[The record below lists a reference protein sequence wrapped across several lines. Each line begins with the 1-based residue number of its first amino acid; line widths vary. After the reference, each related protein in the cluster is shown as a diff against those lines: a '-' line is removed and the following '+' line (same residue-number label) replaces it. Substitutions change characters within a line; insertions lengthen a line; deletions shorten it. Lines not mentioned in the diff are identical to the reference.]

1 MSVDSI
7 LPAVYDPKGRKWVST
22 RQYGQG
28 TILHPLGSAK
38 IHFSAQNS
46 SAHQTLSGK
55 YANGA
60 GTLHVDRARKWSR
73 YLMHDIP
80 ELAPALDILPDFIEE
95 SHIITAST
103 EVNDPSVGRLM
114 DVGSAA
120 IVGDDAGAVRT
131 LIYAMGPAGGEVGVG
146 RIIDEGFKFPDG
158 DWKEREG
165 EVNLI
170 APGLDDRHGDR
181 QRGEYRV
188 VGKVR
193 QVRTAKGNNSPLLAL
208 RTATTSTI
216 LTQEYTSHNSKFTLT
231 PLLTIPTSGSPHSD
245 LAFSPYNHRHLGI
258 VDERG
263 AWFVRDLHT
272 QSPALVAAGDE
283 LANTPHG
290 HSWGRIHWGADENSL
305 IVSNRARVGLFDT
318 RAQPPG
324 LSFLPINT
332 SVARDWVLDTAP
344 IPTRTNSHHALI
356 LTSSSLLWIDTRM
369 PGKRLLSQDHFR
381 HTDDVSLKMELFS
394 LPGKGGE
401 GVTAL
406 VYSRMN
412 PLVSAFQM
420 GYSDGEGGGEVGVPL
435 WLDNPYLWKMDMDRK
450 GTANAK
456 SGGLLSLSILPV
468 RIGMDDG
475 EGDGCGGK
483 MLGVSCW
490 SYERDGVVRSRI
502 YTSGDMGEPIPID
515 DHDHDNAQE
524 PHTRPEG
531 GDNFDMEQTPW
542 DHNTPRLL
550 HTDFSP
556 LYKYIFTDT
565 FFDPT
570 LKTAEGDSA
579 IEDFKTQ
586 LQQQLLI
593 EGEEGVDGLLKK
605 GGVKTLFDIY
615 CPQHLF
621 GDLSMLSTSLKTLLN
636 EINDSKEVEVTGNLI
651 PISEGF
657 PFREEVVREGEEEGE
672 DDDDKADSDIPS
684 LYNHLFTSY
693 VAPLPPEVPTRVR
706 LQRERLAR
714 MIATELYL
722 ASYGTVTTSNPTT
735 NPATNPPLFTP
746 LQKYTPLT
754 NHLPTSKLPSSL
766 SRILDQWSI
775 GEDPEDFE
783 YEVDGAPTPKKAYSK
798 LSRARS
804 YGEKKR
810 GGKGSDSEGD
820 PGRKVSMFSGSQPAM
835 FAVSAATQPTTPSRG
850 LGGGEGRGWASQTPM
865 TPGKRTQSPEK
876 NSTAGG
882 FGASMSQVERGK
894 FGGRKRP
901 PVKKR
906 RKQGF

>member
-1 MSVDSI
+1 MIPRV
-7 LPAVYDPKGRKWVST
+7 
-22 RQYGQG
+22 
-28 TILHPLGSAK
+28 GSGCLRGNTDK
-38 IHFSAQNS
+38 NS
-46 SAHQTLSGK
+46 SAHHTLSGK
-55 YANGA
+55 NANEA
-60 GTLHVDRARKWSR
+60 GTLHVDRARRWSR

-120 IVGDDAGAVRT
+120 IVGDDAGAMRT
-131 LIYAMGPAGGEVGVG
+131 LIYAMGSAGGEVGVG
-146 RIIDEGFKFPDG
+146 RIIDEVFKFRDG

-181 QRGEYRV
+181 QQGEYRV

-193 QVRTAKGNNSPLLAL
+193 QIHTAKGNNSPLLAL

-216 LTQEYTSHNSKFTLT
+216 LTQEYNSHNSKFTLT

-245 LAFSPYNHRHLGI
+245 LAFSPYNPRHLGI

-263 AWFVRDLHT
+263 AWFVRDLHS
-272 QSPALVAAGDE
+272 QSPAPVAAGDE

-305 IVSNRARVGLFDT
+305 IVSNRARVGLFDI

-332 SVARDWVLDTAP
+332 SVERNWVLDTAP
-344 IPTRTNSHHALI
+344 IPTRTNPYHALI
-356 LTSSSLLWIDTRM
+356 LTSSSLIWIDTRM

-401 GVTAL
+401 EVTAL

-420 GYSDGEGGGEVGVPL
+420 GYSEGEGGGEVGVPL
-435 WLDNPYLWKMDMDRK
+435 WLDNPYLWKMDRK
-450 GTANAK
+450 GKANANAK

-475 EGDGCGGK
+475 EGDGCGRK

-490 SYERDGVVRSRI
+490 SYEREGVVRSRI
-502 YTSGDMGEPIPID
+502 YTSRDMGEPIPID
-515 DHDHDNAQE
+515 DHDHDNVQE
-524 PHTRPEG
+524 SHTRPVG
-531 GDNFDMEQTPW
+531 GGANDDMEPISW

-550 HTDFSP
+550 HTDLSP
-556 LYKYIFTDT
+556 LYKYIFTDS

-570 LKTAEGDSA
+570 LKTAEGESA
-579 IEDFKTQ
+579 IEVYKTQ
-586 LQQQLLI
+586 LQQLLLI
-593 EGEEGVDGLLKK
+593 ESEEGADGPVKK
-605 GGVKTLFDIY
+605 GGIKTLFDIY

-621 GDLSMLSTSLKTLLN
+621 DDLSRLSTSLKTLLN
-636 EINDSKEVEVTGNLI
+636 EINDSKEIEVTGNLI

-657 PFREEVVREGEEEGE
+657 PFREEGLREDEEEGE
-672 DDDDKADSDIPS
+672 DDVDDKADNDIPS

-706 LQRERLAR
+706 LHRERLAR

-735 NPATNPPLFTP
+735 NPGPTTPPPELTPTPDAQLQHPPLFTG

-754 NHLPTSKLPSSL
+754 NHLPTLKLPSSL

-783 YEVDGAPTPKKAYSK
+783 YEADGEPTPKKAH
-798 LSRARS
+798 SRSRS
-804 YGEKKR
+804 RGGKRR

-820 PGRKVSMFSGSQPAM
+820 PGRRVSMFSGSQPAM
-835 FAVSAATQPTTPSRG
+835 FAVSAATQPTTPSRR
-850 LGGGEGRGWASQTPM
+850 LGGGEGGWGWASQTPM

-876 NSTAGG
+876 ISAAGG
-882 FGASMSQVERGK
+882 MGASMSQVERGK